1 MTIDREP
8 MRLEVSVESV
18 VDFLCSDSCLP
29 RIPGT
34 PGGVAARDFLVDRLE
49 ALGLGPAGETGFD
62 QPIPP
67 IDGTNLLARIPG
79 KSDRSVL
86 LAAHYDACG
95 TENPGADDNAAAV
108 AIVLS
113 VAEQLA
119 MQELDRSVLIALFD
133 AEEPPYFLS
142 PAMGS
147 QWFVDHPT
155 VPIESIDTMICLDLV
170 GHGLGPEGL
179 PDAVRESVFVLG
191 AEKSTGTAEIIERLA
206 SVDGIRP
213 RQVDN
218 YIIPSMSDYDAFMN
232 AGVPF
237 LFYTMGRS
245 EHYHAATD
253 TPDRL
258 DYDKMSAFGAHLTDV
273 FTALSNRTD
282 TPEFI
287 PDGFDDAATVDT
299 IRELLDALVPYA
311 PAAEMAQPIVDS
323 LEQRLDA
330 DGALTNAERQM
341 IAMLVMQLESNLA

>member
-1 MTIDREP
+1 
-8 MRLEVSVESV
+8 MRSI
-18 VDFLCSDSCLP
+18 VDHLCSDPCLP
-29 RIPGT
+29 RLPGT
-34 PGGVAARDFLVDRLE
+34 PGGAAARDFLRSHLE
-49 ALGLGPAGETGFD
+49 GLGLEPAGEKGFD

-67 IDGTNLLARIPG
+67 IGGTNLLARIPG
-79 KSDRSVL
+79 RTDHVVL

-95 TENPGADDNAAAV
+95 TDNPGADDNAAAV

-155 VPIESIDTMICLDLV
+155 VPIDAIDTMICLDLV
-170 GHGLGPEGL
+170 GHALGPEGL

-191 AEKSTGTAEIIERLA
+191 AEKSTGTAALI
-206 SVDGIRP
+206 DGLP
-213 RQVDN
+213 RVTGIAARQIDN
-218 YIIPSMSDYDAFMN
+218 YIIPAMSDYDAFMN

-253 TPDRL
+253 TPNRL

-273 FTALSNRTD
+273 VTALSNRPD
-282 TPEFI
+282 MPKFVR
-287 PDGFDDAATVDT
+287 DGFDDSATVAT
-299 IRELLDALVPYA
+299 IRELLDALVPYT

-330 DGALTNAERQM
+330 DGVLGATERQL
-341 IAMLVMQLESNLA
+341 IAALVIQLESNLA